1 MVYSG
6 VLWNSLCVL
15 AELQNNSQRAMPN
28 RDFPTSDEILPAKT
42 MTRDFVAEDLH
53 CSQSGNEV
61 MISVRWE
68 VFLLFWHNTLL
79 SHRNVFIFTH
89 RMH

>member
-6 VLWNSLCVL
+6 VLWNILCVL
-15 AELQNNSQRAMPN
+15 AELQNNSQRAMLN

-61 MISVRWE
+61 MI
-68 VFLLFWHNTLL
+68 
-79 SHRNVFIFTH
+79 
-89 RMH
+89 